1 MISLNNKGFQDK
13 IDKNEDFIIYKKV
26 KKIDIDPIKSFVNTI
41 N

>member
-26 KKIDIDPIKSFVNTI
+26 KKDRYRSNQKLCKYY
-41 N
+41 